1 MSRGLGKLSV
11 PVSMPSQITSL
22 LKFIVLINYLP
33 IISDKLKFNF
43 CKYIKYVNLVH
54 ELPLRGWKRAEERKG
69 FSRGVPGLAARK
81 TRICVNVW
89 KSQSGSWWIGL

>member
-1 MSRGLGKLSV
+1 MSRGVGKLSV

-43 CKYIKYVNLVH
+43 CKYIKYVDLLH

-81 TRICVNVW
+81 TRICVNV
-89 KSQSGSWWIGL
+89 